1 MGCVHTVIE
10 PTVVHSIPKHRK
22 GCQGAL
28 SAHPCPWGSPPEASP
43 HPLAPAFAIGV
54 GVEGRLLSKEG
65 AHSEMFLLL
74 PSGLAPFF
82 PVPQNKGV
90 FSANLSPQRLNG
102 SSGGSFMLW
111 DGSVSK
117 ETEKRVY
124 FPQG

>member
-1 MGCVHTVIE
+1 MFTLSLNPRWCIPSQNTEKAARE
-10 PTVVHSIPKHRK
+10 PSQPIPVP
-22 GCQGAL
+22 GA
-28 SAHPCPWGSPPEASP
+28 PPPEASP

-111 DGSVSK
+111 DGSISK